1 MDRKRFREFLHYN
14 FDMTDDIIMDRI
26 YKYFNTMSA
35 DDIDKQEWVLGFN
48 VFLKGFTLVLII
60 HNHYYCK
67 ELLRNRQNIAL
78 ISMI

>member
-48 VFLKGFTLVLII
+48 VFLKGFTLAFII
-60 HNHYYCK
+60 HNHYHCK
-67 ELLRNRQNIAL
+67 GLLRNRQNIAS